1 MGFWGW
7 RQGACAAFISVLVVA
22 CVPTPQTLPPTAPAF
37 TALPVTLTV
46 VKPPGS
52 LSRTPNAPRF
62 LTATPAP
69 ARANLDIAPAACR
82 ELLTGEVQCLGLIG
96 NPSDDPVAAVR
107 LEAQWLSTDGTAVYS
122 VGVEQWV
129 ILPGLAA
136 PYRLFIA
143 APVEVVVVSASADL
157 SGGDGR
163 WMVLPIEEQ
172 PSGLTDDGRYR
183 VAAQVQ
189 NPTDSPIEGG
199 RAVVS
204 LFDGDMLLGYRV
216 VELGDL
222 GAGAS
227 ADVVVEWA
235 AVEGAALRHT
245 VSASGWAGRS

>member
-52 LSRTPNAPRF
+52 SSRTPNAPRI

-82 ELLTGEVQCLGLIG
+82 ELLAGGVQCLGLIS

-107 LEAQWLSTDGTAVYS
+107 LEAQWLSTDGTSVYS

-143 APVEVVVVSASADL
+143 APIDVVVVSASSDL
-157 SGGDGR
+157 NGGDGR
-163 WMVLPIEEQ
+163 WVVLPIEEQ
-172 PSGLTDDGRYR
+172 LSGLTDDGRYW
-183 VAAQVQ
+183 VAAQVV
-189 NPTDSPIEGG
+189 NPTDASVEGG

-204 LFDGDMLLGYRV
+204 LFDGDMLLGYR
-216 VELGDL
+216 
-222 GAGAS
+222 
-227 ADVVVEWA
+227 
-235 AVEGAALRHT
+235 
-245 VSASGWAGRS
+245 